1 MNYIIAG
8 LAVYKLVQVLDL
20 LTPREAMPWVKV
32 LVGVLLGYGASFV
45 LQIEDIWT
53 SGLVVA
59 TIAGAC
65 HGLLRMITLVGDM
78 AQRKS
83 IK

>member
-1 MNYIIAG
+1 MTYIIAG
-8 LAVYKLVQVLDL
+8 LAVYKLVQILDL

-32 LVGVLLGYGASFV
+32 LAGVALGYGASFV
-45 LQIEDIWT
+45 LNIEDMWT

-59 TIAGAC
+59 TLAGAA
-65 HGLLRMITLVGDM
+65 HGVFRMITFVGDM